1 MGLRI
6 GTNVSSLS
14 AQRNLSRATEG
25 LNRTFERLST
35 GKRISRAADDA
46 AGLGISARLGAQ
58 VRSIDAAVR
67 NAYDGISLVQTAE
80 GGLSEIES
88 AITRMRELA
97 VQSANGTLSSTDQ
110 DNLQEE
116 FSQLQS
122 QVDQVANSTTFNGI
136 SLLNASSA
144 ITLQVGPN
152 TTAGVDTLDV
162 STTDATGA
170 TLGVS
175 SLSIGSGGDSSAAIA
190 ALDTALDTV
199 TSARGSLGASQN
211 RIESSISALQVRSEN
226 LAAAN
231 SRILDVDVAKE
242 TAELAKFQILQQS
255 ALSVLAQA
263 NSQPFSAL
271 SLLNG

>member
-6 GTNVSSLS
+6 GTNVSSLT

-58 VRSIDAAVR
+58 VRSIDASVR
-67 NAYDGISLVQTAE
+67 NAYDGISLIQTAE
-80 GGLSEIES
+80 GGLSEIEN
-88 AITRMRELA
+88 AISRMRELA
-97 VQSANGTLSSTDQ
+97 VQSANGTLSSSDQ

-122 QVDQVANSTTFNGI
+122 QIDQVSNSTTFNGI
-136 SLLNASSA
+136 SLLNTSSA

-162 STTDATGA
+162 STTDATGT

>member
-6 GTNVSSLS
+6 GTNVSSLT

-58 VRSIDAAVR
+58 VRSIDASVR

-80 GGLSEIES
+80 GGLSEIEN
-88 AITRMRELA
+88 AISRMRELA
-97 VQSANGTLSSTDQ
+97 VQSSNGTLSSTDQ

-122 QVDQVANSTTFNGI
+122 QIDQVANSTTFNGI
-136 SLLNASSA
+136 SLLNTSSA

-162 STTDATGA
+162 STTDATGT